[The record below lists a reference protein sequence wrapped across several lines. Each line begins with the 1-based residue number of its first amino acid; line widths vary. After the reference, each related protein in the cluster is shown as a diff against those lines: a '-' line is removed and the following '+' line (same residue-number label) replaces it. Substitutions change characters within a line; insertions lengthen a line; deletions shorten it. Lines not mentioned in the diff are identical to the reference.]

1 VFADWD
7 WFWRQSTADGI
18 YNAGLAVL
26 RSGALSNERYV
37 GSQVE
42 IGCEWALQRHVELAG
57 YYAHFFAGAFL
68 EATGPSEDVDYV
80 SFWVTFKF

>member
-1 VFADWD
+1 M
-7 WFWRQSTADGI
+7 
-18 YNAGLAVL
+18 L

-37 GSQVE
+37 GSQLE
-42 IGCEWALQRHVELAG
+42 IGCEWELQRHVALAG

-80 SFWVTFKF
+80 SVWVTFKF